1 MVITSLLLVVG
12 LLLLF
17 AGGESLVRG
26 ASQLAYAAKLS
37 PLFVGLTIV
46 AFGTSTPELVVSIST
61 ALQGEAD
68 LSLGNVVGSNIFNI
82 LFILGLSAVVAP
94 LTVKRQIVR
103 WDVPLMIAI
112 SVVLLIL
119 AQDGRLTAL
128 EGWALL
134 AGMLTYTAFSYWQG
148 SRDRDAVAV
157 PADDVPAASGRKG
170 MFFQLGLILFGLVL
184 LVAGCEL
191 FVRSAISI
199 AQALGVSTTIIGLT
213 IVAAGTSLPE
223 LATSVIASYRNER
236 DIAVGNVV
244 GSNIFNILGVLGS
257 ACIFSGTGV
266 GVPESFLQFDLP
278 IMVGTAIVCLPIFF
292 TGRVIARW
300 EGAVFLVLYVAY
312 TTYLIL
318 ATTNSGYRDHFGTA
332 MIAFVLPLITLG
344 IIVSLI
350 RHPWK
355 RTNSESVQSE
365 TR

>member
-1 MVITSLLLVVG
+1 MALTSLFLVIG

-26 ASQLAYAAKLS
+26 ASRLAYAAKLS

-61 ALQGEAD
+61 ALQGQAD

-82 LFILGLSAVVAP
+82 LLILGLSAVVAP

-103 WDVPLMIAI
+103 SDVPLMIVI
-112 SVVLLIL
+112 SLLLLIL
-119 AQDGRLTAL
+119 ARDGLLVPA
-128 EGWALL
+128 EGVALL
-134 AGMLTYTAFSYWQG
+134 TGLLLYTAFSYWQG
-148 SRDRDAVAV
+148 SNDRDAI
-157 PADDVPAASGRKG
+157 ASPPEETIPETTGSRNLLSQIG
-170 MFFQLGLILFGLVL
+170 LIVLGLIL

-244 GSNIFNILGVLGS
+244 GSNIFNILGVQGA
-257 ACIFSGTGV
+257 ACIFSGSGV
-266 GVPESFLQFDLP
+266 NVPQSFLQFDLP
-278 IMVGTAIVCLPIFF
+278 IMAATAVVCLPIFF

-300 EGAVFLVLYVAY
+300 EGAVFLILYAAY
-312 TTYLIL
+312 MTYLIL
-318 ATTNSGYRDHFGTA
+318 AATNSAFREHFGTA
-332 MIAFVLPLITLG
+332 MIAFVLPLIALG
-344 IIVSLI
+344 IIVSLF

-355 RTNSESVQSE
+355 SSKMEHDQAE
-365 TR
+365 